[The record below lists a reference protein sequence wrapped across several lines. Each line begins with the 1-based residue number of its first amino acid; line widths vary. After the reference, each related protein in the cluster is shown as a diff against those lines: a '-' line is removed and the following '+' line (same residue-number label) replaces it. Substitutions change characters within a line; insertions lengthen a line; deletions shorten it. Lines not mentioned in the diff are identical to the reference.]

1 MTQNQIAYLQAINQ
15 REANAEVKRN
25 NQATLAETQR
35 ANLAREAETHRYNTL
50 NLAEL
55 QRSNLAREQIQ
66 LLGLQQTQAQ
76 LEESKRSNMARE
88 AISREQNA
96 ISLEKINNDYILGTG
111 NLFETNRSNTANI
124 ALTEARTT
132 NTTADTGKKLAETA
146 HTARDTQLIGERIV
160 SERSSRKLNTVSTY
174 SNIFGFGTTKLAGAL
189 AGKGIAGTA
198 VRLFGG
204 AS

>member
-15 REANAEVKRN
+15 REANAEIKRN

-35 ANLAREAETHRYNTL
+35 SNLAREAETQRYNTL
-50 NLAEL
+50 NLAET
-55 QRSNLAREQIQ
+55 QRANLAREQLQ

-76 LEESKRSNMARE
+76 IQESKRSNLARE

-96 ISLEKINNDYILGTG
+96 ISLERVNNEYLLGTS
-111 NLFETNRSNTANI
+111 NLFETSRMNTANI
-124 ALTEARTT
+124 GLTEARID
-132 NTTADTGKKLAETA
+132 NTAADTTKKLAETVN
-146 HTARDTQLIGERIV
+146 TTRDTQLIGERII

-174 SNIFGFGTTKLAGAL
+174 SNIFGFGSTKLAGAMS
-189 AGKGIAGTA
+189 GKGIVGTA

-204 AS
+204 A